1 MPRDECLR
9 VRRHGDFAIIAV
21 AVLIEMDGKTI
32 SRASISVGGAD
43 IRPIRLF
50 EAEEVLKG
58 ENLDV
63 RVFKSAAEIARKVD
77 AMSDAYVTSAYRQR
91 LTATLVERALVQAA
105 ERVSRGEN

>member
-1 MPRDECLR
+1 MESQGNEPETVD
-9 VRRHGDFAIIAV
+9 
-21 AVLIEMDGKTI
+21 
-32 SRASISVGGAD
+32 
-43 IRPIRLF
+43 RLVKLKQESEF

-77 AMSDAYVTSAYRQR
+77 AMSDAYVTSSYRQR
-91 LTATLVERALVQAA
+91 LAATLVERALVQAA